1 MLKSSEVKPNDQVS
15 LAPFQYTYAE
25 EEFFNNP
32 TLSRSMARRFESK
45 LRHSGDGRVSKLAF
59 EYFSRCH
66 ARQVFGRELDIF
78 WYFEF
83 RKAFA

>member
-1 MLKSSEVKPNDQVS
+1 MLKRSEVKPKNQVS
-15 LAPFQYTYAE
+15 LAPFEYTYLE

-45 LRHSGDGRVSKLAF
+45 LRHSGDGSVSKLAF
-59 EYFSRCH
+59 EYFSRRH

-78 WYFEF
+78 GYFEF